1 MKKSI
6 RCALS
11 ALQMRKVFTVLA
23 LLTMCLSYSSCSSD
37 DEEAKFDYPME
48 TVYGTWHMTEAQIS
62 GVVWTD
68 VTDWNMFITFNPDGS
83 YTINDVAGKVYGTY
97 KASGKTIIVY
107 VDKKEYQRYVIKSIT
122 GNHMDGTMI
131 DNCTS
136 MNIKAIKK

>member
-1 MKKSI
+1 MRKSI
-6 RCALS
+6 LRVIS
-11 ALQMRKVFTVLA
+11 ALQMRKLFIVLA
-23 LLTMCLSYSSCSSD
+23 VLTMGVCCSSCSND
-37 DEEAKFDYPME
+37 DEEEKFAYPME
-48 TVYGTWHMTEAQIS
+48 TLYGTWHLTEAQIS

-83 YTINDVAGKVYGTY
+83 YTINDIMGKVYGTY
-97 KASGKTIIVY
+97 KASGKTIIAY

-131 DNCTS
+131 DNGSS